1 MCGVDLAAR
10 QVRWRLRPP
19 PPSRPDAR
27 TPGSCR
33 GKRGVFLGF
42 QAISAVTGGAPEKRG
57 TTEARWQP
65 VCRRSSREPG
75 FVVRGRRSRDT
86 SPRKADGGSNRRPA
100 ECCRPGE
107 SASGMDPSYIPRM
120 SRIKFVIGACGR
132 PSWPVLEWI
141 ERYLQIE
148 TVRELDSQLTRPL
161 VAKHREEIVPERYVY
176 SGAPNG
182 SARSTSSKNCGR
194 PAMPRSL
201 QIRSEPLGRWAL
213 TRFPT

>member
-86 SPRKADGGSNRRPA
+86 SPRKADGGSDRRPP

-107 SASGMDPSYIPRM
+107 SARGMDPSYIPRM
-120 SRIKFVIGACGR
+120 SRIKFVIGLAEGLLGPCSSGSNATCR
-132 PSWPVLEWI
+132 LRRCES
-141 ERYLQIE
+141 
-148 TVRELDSQLTRPL
+148 LTANSRAL
-161 VAKHREEIVPERYVY
+161 
-176 SGAPNG
+176 
-182 SARSTSSKNCGR
+182 SARNIAKKPSQKCTFSQERRMAVPGR
-194 PAMPRSL
+194 QAARTAAARRCREACRSGPSHL
-201 QIRSEPLGRWAL
+201 DAGP
-213 TRFPT
+213 